1 MHYRVRNVNE
11 AFNILVAIFQHE
23 SPTLI
28 SRSTSRVGDVLYIQ
42 EPVTITYTH
51 PRERVLFNQS
61 RDANPFFHLYE
72 SLHMLAGRNDI
83 APVAY
88 YAANYAK
95 QVQDGDSPVANGAY
109 GYRWRRYEQM
119 NEWGHGSRYESVS
132 YVDQLKL
139 IVEQLKA
146 KPDSRRCVLQMWNI
160 EDDLLK
166 IDTSKDVCC
175 NTHAYFSLRKPVEST
190 PFPSRPITNDPYPWI
205 LDMTVCN
212 RSNDLIWGALGA
224 NVVHFS
230 FLQEYLAACIGCEVG
245 VYNQFTNN
253 LHVYVDR
260 FEPEKWLA
268 DETPDFYSETVKHTS
283 KLRHYGMK
291 EFMPGGESEI
301 PEGSTLTI
309 GTPVQPIPLVKDPAT
324 FDRECAEFV
333 ERHKQDV
340 LAGRYKEPFLQD
352 VAQPMCIAFHHHKR
366 RDYVSALMI
375 AKDLIRADDWRI
387 ASVNWLLK
395 RKANHEHKQGT

>member
-1 MHYRVRNVNE
+1 MHWSFRNCNE
-11 AFNILVAIFQHE
+11 AFRSVVRRFADYG
-23 SPTLI
+23 PGDPLI
-28 SRSTSRVGDVLYIQ
+28 SKSTSRVGDVLYIQ

-51 PRERVLFNQS
+51 PRERVLFNQA
-61 RDANPFFHLYE
+61 RDCNPFMHVYE
-72 SLHMLAGRNDI
+72 ALWMLAGRNDI
-83 APVAY
+83 SPVAY

-95 QVQDGDSPVANGAY
+95 QVQDGDSPYANGAY
-109 GYRWRRYEQM
+109 GYRWRHHRKIVHTHTDPMGRPQYSWETI
-119 NEWGHGSRYESVS
+119 
-132 YVDQLKL
+132 DQLKL

-146 KPDSRRCVLQMWNI
+146 KPDSRRCVLQMWNV

-175 NTHAYFSLRKPVEST
+175 NTHAYFSLRPKFYQDSPMPGVT
-190 PFPSRPITNDPYPWI
+190 RQALIYY

-253 LHVYVDR
+253 LHVYTDR

-268 DETPDFYSETVKHTS
+268 DRTVDEYSQTDYAGQ
-283 KLRHYGMK
+283 HYKG
-291 EFMPGGESEI
+291 
-301 PEGSTLTI
+301 
-309 GTPVQPIPLVKDPAT
+309 IPLKPFPLIKDPAT

-333 ERHKQDV
+333 EQNSSLKMVTDNQYVHHWT
-340 LAGRYKEPFLQD
+340 EPFLEC
-352 VAQPMCIAFHHHKR
+352 VAQPMCYAFHFHKS
-366 RDYVSALMI
+366 RDYDEAMFWTDRI
-375 AKDLIRADDWRI
+375 KADDWRI
-387 ASVNWLLK
+387 ASTNWLLK
-395 RKANHEHKQGT
+395 RRANYEARTNEA